1 MTPEDFVRSLTPGAK
16 QPEGLGLD
24 QFRRIDPKKFKRD
37 GASTLPEDSI
47 FFKLAE
53 NGLLTFSGWP
63 AGTAV
68 QMDNSRYGRIFL
80 FCIYNALGKYRRFQ
94 LHC

>member
-24 QFRRIDPKKFKRD
+24 QFLRIDPKKFK
-37 GASTLPEDSI
+37 AKCATLPEDSI

-53 NGLLTFSGWP
+53 NGLLTFSGVTLF
-63 AGTAV
+63 G
-68 QMDNSRYGRIFL
+68 GRSL
-80 FCIYNALGKYRRFQ
+80 FNRGRKGNRHWGKRDLG
-94 LHC
+94 LDAWWH